1 MTARPIFLLMVP
13 DRKPRTEC
21 GCQPVASLSSVA
33 VAPPGRLSRSRM
45 IAVLLFFRARLAGF
59 SPLAFFAPLDA
70 FLAALAFFPDFG
82 FFGATWAER
91 APTVAFFLPF
101 GCSLSGAFAV
111 STASVLVIIVVS
123 PCGSSAMTSIP
134 PLRSNCK
141 LILLFGDVNADQ

>member
-91 APTVAFFLPF
+91 AP
-101 GCSLSGAFAV
+101 SGAFAV